1 MTTTRLFVLADIL
14 YCQNIQT
21 LLFDSV
27 TVKVGVVMRWR
38 LLILEVALPGWGF
51 VEYLGSRLRGDKLQ
65 IFVYAVLMSI
75 EALME

>member
-1 MTTTRLFVLADIL
+1 MTTARLFVLADIL

-51 VEYLGSRLRGDKLQ
+51 VEYLGSRLRGDGLK
-65 IFVYAVLMSI
+65 IFLSGSI
-75 EALME
+75 PPRASK

>member
-1 MTTTRLFVLADIL
+1 
-14 YCQNIQT
+14 
-21 LLFDSV
+21 
-27 TVKVGVVMRWR
+27 VKVGVVMRWR